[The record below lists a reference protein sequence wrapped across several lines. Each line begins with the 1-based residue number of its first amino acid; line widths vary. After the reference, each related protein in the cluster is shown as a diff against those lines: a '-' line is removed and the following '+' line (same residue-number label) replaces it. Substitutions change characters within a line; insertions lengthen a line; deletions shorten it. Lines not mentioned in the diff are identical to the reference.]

1 MENLQEFKERAR
13 RAHYWT
19 SFDPEKRG
27 EQLIK
32 EFEEILN
39 NDLEKI
45 KDASDSQKTFY
56 VSKFKNL
63 FSSWLNAKSNCF
75 SAMITGPAKFNNR
88 KHEQSNNR
96 EASHYNAFNYWR
108 EKAQKAILKSLQPE
122 KTNLSELERYKKDL
136 SERLKTQQLMKDCNA
151 IIRKA
156 KGADCTQLLVNAGLS
171 EKNAIELQKPD
182 FCGRIG
188 FASFNTTNNL
198 ANIKRIEQ
206 RIKHLENLEKL
217 AENVGEQ
224 VFKFKGGTVILDYSI
239 DRVQIK
245 HDSKPDRSIIDSLKH
260 NGFHW
265 SPSNAVWQRQITRA
279 AIYATNQITG
289 LNLISK

>member
-1 MENLQEFKERAR
+1 MENLQEFRTRAR
-13 RAHYWT
+13 QAHNWT

-45 KDASDSQKTFY
+45 KDASDSQKAFY

-75 SAMITGPAKFNNR
+75 SMMITGGSNFDTR
-88 KHEQSNNR
+88 KHERNNNR
-96 EASHYNAFNYWR
+96 ETSHYNAFNYWR

-122 KTNLSELERYKKDL
+122 KTNLTELERYKKDL
-136 SERLKTQQLMKDCNA
+136 AGRLANQQLMKDCNA

-156 KGADCTQLLVNAGLS
+156 KGLDCTQLLVNAGLS
-171 EKNAIELQKPD
+171 EKNAIEIQKPD

-224 VFKFKGGTVILDYSI
+224 VFKFEGGQVVIDYTI
-239 DRVQIK
+239 NRVQIK

-260 NGFHW
+260 GGFHW
-265 SPSNAVWQRQITRA
+265 SPSNKAWQRQITRA
-279 AIYATNQITG
+279 AIYATNEITG
-289 LNLISK
+289 LKLVSK

>member
-1 MENLQEFKERAR
+1 MENLQEFKEMAK
-13 RAHYWT
+13 RAHNWT

-56 VSKFKNL
+56 ISKFKNL

-96 EASHYNAFNYWR
+96 EESHYNAFNYWR

-122 KTNLSELERYKKDL
+122 KTNLSEIERYKKELESMRKNHELMKEGNKRIKQALKDNEDI
-136 SERLKTQQLMKDCNA
+136 SEYLKTTFNVQPHMIDWMMKFGFGLQNNNA
-151 IIRKA
+151 
-156 KGADCTQLLVNAGLS
+156 NM
-171 EKNAIELQKPD
+171 
-182 FCGRIG
+182 
-188 FASFNTTNNL
+188 
-198 ANIKRIEQ
+198 KRVEQ
-206 RIKHLENLEKL
+206 RIRELETKEQLKINSG
-217 AENVGEQ
+217 GEQ
-224 VFKFKGGTVILDYSI
+224 NFDFNGGKVVLNYDV
-239 DRVQIK
+239 DRVQIV
-245 HDSKPDRSIIDSLKH
+245 HDSKPDRSIIYSLKH

-265 SPSNAVWQRQITRA
+265 SPSNKAWQRQITRA